1 MLTYKNIIVVLSSLL
16 LIFSI
21 KVVFSQSALLPLQS
35 TMQGWCESELYAQPT
50 FHTSVKPFLKGEVE
64 NLFKK
69 DSIENKFLPKNDEL
83 KINGS
88 LPVRPVIS
96 AMGLNEKTNS
106 ITRFL
111 FQSTVGIDTY
121 YEWKKLAVG
130 VTLFSEHSAFPNFY
144 DSIIRK
150 SDVIPGMGYA
160 HTTSMGY
167 EATFFS
173 GYISYSP
180 NKVFNLQVGSGK
192 HFIGDG
198 YRSLL
203 LSDVAYNYPYFKA
216 SATVWRLKYFMLL
229 SNLKDIRLA
238 QGNSQN
244 YFNKFAATHYLD
256 WNIVKW
262 LSFGFFETIAWQAQ
276 DGNFYRGFDVN
287 YMNPVVF
294 YRPVEYSLGSSDNAL
309 LGTNIKFTINKK
321 NILYTQLLLDEFLL
335 KEVRAGKGWW
345 ANKFALQVGSKF
357 FDLFGLKNL
366 FLQGEI
372 NLARPFTYAHDT
384 KTIFGLGVQN
394 YAHFNQP
401 LAHPLGANFVESVG
415 VIRYRYKRIQSEL
428 LGTVSVYGTDIKGLN
443 MGGDIYNLYSTRA
456 KNYNNKILQG
466 NKAVQLNAQFAVSY
480 ILNYSCNLQAFVS
493 VSHRN
498 YSLLSYKERVDIFS
512 FGIRTSL
519 VNKYSDF

>member
-1 MLTYKNIIVVLSSLL
+1 LLTKRNTIFALTFLFIVSTVK
-16 LIFSI
+16 IT
-21 KVVFSQSALLPLQS
+21 FSQSSLLPLQNS
-35 TMQGWCESELYAQPT
+35 MQGWCESKLYAEPT
-50 FHTSVKPFLKGEVE
+50 FHTSVKPYIKGEVE
-64 NLFKK
+64 SLFGS
-69 DSIENKFLPKNDEL
+69 DSIRNKFLPKNDEL
-83 KINGS
+83 KINGN
-88 LPVRPVIS
+88 LPVRPIIS
-96 AMGLNEKTNS
+96 AVGLNEKYNS
-106 ITRFL
+106 ISRFL
-111 FQSTVGIDTY
+111 FQSSVGIDTY
-121 YEWKKLAVG
+121 YEWKNLAVG
-130 VTLFSEHSAFPNFY
+130 VTFFSDHSAYPNFY

-150 SDVIPGMGYA
+150 SENIPGMGYA
-160 HTTSMGY
+160 HATDLGY
-167 EATFFS
+167 EASYFS
-173 GYISYSP
+173 GYVSYSP
-180 NKVFNLQVGSGK
+180 SQVFNLQVGTGK

-203 LSDVAYNYPYFKA
+203 LSDVAYTYPYFKA
-216 SATVWRLKYFMLL
+216 SATVWKLKYFMLL

-238 QGNSQN
+238 QGNPQN
-244 YFNKFAATHYLD
+244 YFNKFSATHYLN
-256 WNIVKW
+256 WNIAKW
-262 LSFGFFETIAWQAQ
+262 LSIGFFETIVWQAQ

-335 KEVRAGKGWW
+335 KEVRSGKGWW
-345 ANKFALQVGSKF
+345 ANKFAMQIGSKF

-384 KTIFGLGVQN
+384 KTLFGLGVQN

-401 LAHPLGANFVESVG
+401 LAHPLGANFIESVG
-415 VIRYRYKRIQSEL
+415 IIRYRYKRIQPEL
-428 LGTVSVYGTDIKGLN
+428 LGTFSVFGKDVNEQN

-456 KNYNNKILQG
+456 KQYNNKILQG
-466 NKAVQLNAQFAVSY
+466 DKVVQLNTQFVVSY
-480 ILNYSCNLQAFVS
+480 ILNYSCNLQAFAS
-493 VSHRN
+493 ISHRN
-498 YSLLSYKERVDIFS
+498 YSVLSYKENTNIIS